1 MKIEMGESLFFS
13 WLRHVKECQI
23 VQSNWT
29 TSPQWALRHEDEL
42 NDIMAQ
48 TDAIFREKYGY
59 NIYKKNASL
68 SQILQQAECDVLGVS
83 VQDNEIKTYAIDVAF
98 HREGLLYTDRKNT
111 VTQIIKKCLRTAMC
125 IYGYL
130 DTKDAEIIF
139 ASPKIGKSILEDV
152 APCVADAQAIT
163 QQMGFNFSFRIIA
176 NEDFRESVLNPIL
189 LVSKGV
195 ADTNELFL
203 RSYQMLQMFDSES
216 KQPPTDYANAIT
228 ELKIGKIAQIILRE
242 LLESGKVEKAELI
255 NLQDK
260 IYCKKTFG
268 LNFPMLVNWD
278 GEYNKVRY
286 YVDPVSINGEKYAL
300 CSQWIERERPL
311 LLNWIE
317 SHK

>member
-1 MKIEMGESLFFS
+1 
-13 WLRHVKECQI
+13 
-23 VQSNWT
+23 
-29 TSPQWALRHEDEL
+29 
-42 NDIMAQ
+42 
-48 TDAIFREKYGY
+48 
-59 NIYKKNASL
+59 
-68 SQILQQAECDVLGVS
+68 
-83 VQDNEIKTYAIDVAF
+83 
-98 HREGLLYTDRKNT
+98 
-111 VTQIIKKCLRTAMC
+111 
-125 IYGYL
+125 
-130 DTKDAEIIF
+130 
-139 ASPKIGKSILEDV
+139 
-152 APCVADAQAIT
+152 
-163 QQMGFNFSFRIIA
+163 
-176 NEDFRESVLNPIL
+176 
-189 LVSKGV
+189 
-195 ADTNELFL
+195 
-203 RSYQMLQMFDSES
+203 MLQMFDSES